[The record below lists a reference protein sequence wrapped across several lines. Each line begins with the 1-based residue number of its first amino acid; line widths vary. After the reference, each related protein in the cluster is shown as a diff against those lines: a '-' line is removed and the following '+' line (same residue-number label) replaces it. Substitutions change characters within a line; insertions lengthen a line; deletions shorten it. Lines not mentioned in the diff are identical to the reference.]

1 MSEDTKNKDKDRLE
15 DFIRNDFAH
24 LREDVNMIKGE
35 LIILIPLVIAILGI
49 SVGSIFLL

>member
-1 MSEDTKNKDKDRLE
+1 MDENNGRNKLE